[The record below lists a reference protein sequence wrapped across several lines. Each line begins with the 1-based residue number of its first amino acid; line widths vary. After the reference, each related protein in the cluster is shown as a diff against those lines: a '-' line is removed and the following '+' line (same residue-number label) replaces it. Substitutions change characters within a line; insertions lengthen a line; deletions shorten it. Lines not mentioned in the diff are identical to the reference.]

1 MITVSMHTY
10 LASVGFSH
18 IRSRREMDQILRD
31 VILHYDTRNVFR
43 TEDGRLYGEY
53 MKDFATD
60 MGICVCGEYDED
72 GDFHLEYSFPYF
84 AGVTV
89 SMFQDVDFEKHAGEE
104 SYAGAMEDPRIGAT
118 IIFYLNNM
126 GQMRDSLE
134 AGNASASRKP
144 IRLSAL
150 AKEGTILLPVQKTAK
165 DEEIHQ
171 KKQEKIYRLM
181 NQAKNGDEEAMDLLA
196 TEEMEN
202 YNIMTQRLEKEDL
215 FSIVDSCFMPYGI
228 ECDQY
233 SIVGNIASCERVKNL
248 YTNEW
253 VWQMQV
259 ESCDVYYDLCIN
271 EKNLEG
277 VPTVGRRIRAL
288 IWLQGSVVFG
298 N

>member
-1 MITVSMHTY
+1 MHTY
-10 LASVGFSH
+10 LESIGFSR
-18 IRSRREMDQILRD
+18 IRNRREMDQILRD
-31 VILHYDTRNVFR
+31 TVLHYDKRNVFR

-53 MKDFATD
+53 RKEFATD
-60 MGICVCGEYDED
+60 IGICVCGEFDD
-72 GDFHLEYSFPYF
+72 KGDFRLEYSYPYF

-89 SMFQDVDFEKHAGEE
+89 SMFQNVDFEKHAGEE

-126 GQMRDSLE
+126 GQMRDALGIENSTNDE
-134 AGNASASRKP
+134 KP

-150 AKEGTILLPVQKTAK
+150 AKEGTILLPVLKTAK

-171 KKQEKIYRLM
+171 KKQEDMFRLM
-181 NQAKNGDEEAMDLLA
+181 KAAKSGDEDAIEILT

-202 YNIMTQRLEKEDL
+202 YSIMTQRLEKEDL
-215 FSIVDSCFMPYGI
+215 LSIIDSCFMPYGI

-233 SIVGNIASCERVKNL
+233 SVIGNIISCERVKNL

-271 EKNLEG
+271 ENRLEG
-277 VPTVGRRIRAL
+277 IPAVGRRIRAL

-298 N
+298 K

>member
-1 MITVSMHTY
+1 MPMHTY
-10 LASVGFSH
+10 LESIGFGH
-18 IRSRREMDQILRD
+18 IRSHREMDQILRE
-31 VILHYDTRNVFR
+31 VILHFDRRNVFR
-43 TEDGRLYGEY
+43 TQDGRLYGEY

-60 MGICVCGEYDED
+60 MGICACGEYDED

-84 AGVTV
+84 AGVTT
-89 SMFQDVDFEKHAGEE
+89 SMFQNVDFEKHAGEE

-126 GQMRDSLE
+126 GQMRE
-134 AGNASASRKP
+134 AIGMGDTTDDEKP

-150 AKEGTILLPVQKTAK
+150 AKEGTILLPVLKTAK
-165 DEEIHQ
+165 DEEVHQ
-171 KKQEKIYRLM
+171 KKQENMLRLM
-181 NQAKNGDEEAMDLLA
+181 KQAKNGDEEAIEMLT

-215 FSIVDSCFMPYGI
+215 FSIIDSCFMPYGI

-233 SIVGNIASCERVKNL
+233 SIIGNIASCERVKNL
-248 YTNEW
+248 YTSEW

-271 EKNLEG
+271 ENRLS
-277 VPTVGRRIRAL
+277 L
-288 IWLQGSVVFG
+288 IHI
-298 N
+298 

>member
-1 MITVSMHTY
+1 MHTY
-10 LASVGFSH
+10 LESTGFSH
-18 IRSRREMDQILRD
+18 IKSNREMNQILRE
-31 VILHYDTRNVFR
+31 VVLHYDDKRIFH
-43 TEDGRLYGEY
+43 TEDGRLYGEFT
-53 MKDFATD
+53 KDFATD
-60 MGICVCGEYDED
+60 MGICVCGELDNEGGFD
-72 GDFHLEYSFPYF
+72 LEYTFPYF

-89 SMFQDVDFEKHAGEE
+89 SMFQNVDFEKHAGEE

-126 GQMRDSLE
+126 GQMRDALGVRNSTVE
-134 AGNASASRKP
+134 PMP

-171 KKQEKIYRLM
+171 KKQENLFKLM
-181 NQAKNGDEEAMDLLA
+181 KEAKKGDEDAIEILT

-202 YNIMTQRLEKEDL
+202 YNIMTQRLEHEDL
-215 FSIVDSCFMPYGI
+215 LSIVDSCFMPYGI

-233 SIVGNIASCERVKNL
+233 SIVGNISSCEKVKNL

-271 EKNLEG
+271 ANRLEG
-277 VPTVGRRIRAL
+277 IPAVGRRIRAL